1 MVSKGFD
8 IASQLLTN
16 LFLFFLVMGMAST
29 VDIRDIKNQLKKK
42 KAICV
47 GLFCQ
52 VRDRDSELEDYATC
66 LIHRLVLPVSS
77 PCCLLSAGLW

>member
-1 MVSKGFD
+1 MVVVSSKGFEV
-8 IASQLLTN
+8 ASQTLTS

-29 VDIRDIKNQLKKK
+29 VDIRDMKNQLTNKK

-52 VRDRDSELEDYATC
+52 VREQ
-66 LIHRLVLPVSS
+66 LVS
-77 PCCLLSAGLW
+77 PQTMPLV